1 MCFVLLVLYIIGLY
15 IFHFEADEI
24 QFANPAP
31 PPPAVLYSNASVVG
45 PVLSFLPERKVSV
58 IIEGIT

>member
-24 QFANPAP
+24 QFANPA